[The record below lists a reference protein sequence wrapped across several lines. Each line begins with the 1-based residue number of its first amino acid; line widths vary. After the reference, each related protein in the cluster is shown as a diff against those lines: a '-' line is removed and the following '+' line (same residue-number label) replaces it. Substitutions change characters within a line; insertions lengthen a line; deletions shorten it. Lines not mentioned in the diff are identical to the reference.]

1 MRKAA
6 CSSCNNEFPLG
17 QMRLIENKTYCGS
30 CAERVAQSSMEGL
43 GYAIVDPTVCVKCST
58 DWGNN
63 ELSKVGGLPYC
74 ATCREQLYKYP
85 FPSWLKVA
93 LVAAML
99 LLAVSLV
106 HGAKYFRLGRD
117 YYRGQR
123 ELKAKQYAAA
133 ASSLTPVADAAPE
146 CEECVLLVAKAFLLN
161 GQPDL
166 AWKAAKKYHDGR
178 FQENAL
184 EREVEGLFDKFTSAA
199 KSMEDAQKLY
209 LEHKEDESLKAL
221 QKAATQY
228 PEWQVPRQQVQALK
242 VAIAFDHKDYD
253 QFLSLAQDSYR
264 SEPKSPGSVAQLASA
279 LACKY
284 AVSGDQQFLDDSH
297 KYLAEARGLAT
308 TKEDMTEYQEY
319 AERIEH
325 RLQSREIIS
334 REEYNKRYRP
344 NAQPEEPAK

>member
-1 MRKAA
+1 MRKGTCITCRAESAIAEMRAMDGQIYCDPCVTKAA
-6 CSSCNNEFPLG
+6 ESG
-17 QMRLIENKTYCGS
+17 QHGEIFRIS
-30 CAERVAQSSMEGL
+30 
-43 GYAIVDPTVCVKCST
+43 DPTICAKCST

-63 ELSKVGGLPYC
+63 ELPRVGGLPYC
-74 ATCREQLYKYP
+74 STCREQLYNYP
-85 FPSWLKVA
+85 FPSWLKIA

-123 ELKAKQYAAA
+123 QLKAKQYVAAA
-133 ASSLTPVADAAPE
+133 QSLTPVADAAPE
-146 CEECVLLVAKAFLLN
+146 CEQCVLLLAKAYLLN

-178 FQENAL
+178 FQENDA
-184 EREVEGLFDKFTSAA
+184 EREVEALFNKFTNAA
-199 KSMEDAQKLY
+199 NSMEAAQKLY
-209 LEHKEDESLKAL
+209 LEHKEEESLNAL

-228 PEWQVPRQQVQALK
+228 PEWDVPRQQVKALK

-253 QFLSLAQDSYR
+253 QFLSLAQETYR
-264 SEPKSPGSVAQLASA
+264 TEPKSPNTVAQLASA

-284 AVSGDQQFLDDSH
+284 AVTGDQRFLDESH
-297 KYLAEARGLAT
+297 KYLAEAHGLVT
-308 TKEDMTEYQEY
+308 REEDTAEYQEY

-325 RLQSREIIS
+325 RLQSREIIT

-344 NAQPEEPAK
+344 NAQPEEAAK